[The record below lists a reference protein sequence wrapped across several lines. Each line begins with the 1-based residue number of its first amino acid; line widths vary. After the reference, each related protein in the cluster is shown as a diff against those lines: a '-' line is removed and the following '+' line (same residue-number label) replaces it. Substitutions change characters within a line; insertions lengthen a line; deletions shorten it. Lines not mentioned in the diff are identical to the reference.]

1 MAESMRG
8 ADRSGAAIALVAGD
22 RDVEAGTVG
31 VKDLGTGVQVDIAI
45 DAVVAEVLRRLS

>member
-1 MAESMRG
+1 MRG

-22 RDVEAGTVG
+22 RDIEAGTVG
-31 VKDLGTGVQVDIAI
+31 REGPRRPASRSMSPI